1 MILSRYHLKISCFFI
16 LSFICLSCD
25 PQYNSIGYDLLSS
38 NELNS
43 KKFLAPVF
51 VSEERI
57 KDFQTNDLP
66 IQQLGK
72 LNHTLFG
79 ETTAQIISQL
89 SISSNPIFGL
99 NDQLREDL
107 DNSSEI
113 RLIQENEKIESVF
126 LEIPFFSSNN
136 DSDNDG
142 VEDYFDSDP
151 QNIESDSDNDGV
163 LDYIETQNLTNP
175 LSADTDGDGI
185 NDLEDTDNSILYPSE
200 NSVYKVD
207 SIFGN
212 KSASFDF
219 KVYELKYFLNSLDPN
234 NNFESNIN
242 YFSSQDFYENG
253 FVGEIL
259 HDARIKLNL
268 EEVRLNYQR
277 DDSLTIDIDETKII
291 ENRYSPRL
299 RVPLNPAFFQKKILD
314 NEGANELANQTN
326 FSEFLRGLIIKM
338 ENPSDYLYMMLNFD
352 NALIRINYSF
362 DKYNTNATED
372 DISDDFIFKDYSSFI
387 LNTNGVKI
395 NNIKNNFTDNNFSEN
410 DSESKIIL
418 KGGLGSRLRLKLFDS
433 DNSRTLI
440 DSLRANQ
447 WLINEANLVFYVDQK
462 AIENWK
468 NKEIADR
475 IFLYNLEKSL
485 PITDYFSDISIN
497 SNSVNR
503 NKAIYGG
510 ILEYDENNK
519 PFRYKISL
527 TDHIKELLI
536 SDQVD
541 NIDLG
546 VSITSNIQDSSFKR
560 AIILGLSEEQF
571 YPTSSIL
578 NPFGTVL
585 IGVNPEEE
593 LSDKK
598 LELEIFY
605 TDFSIE

>member
-16 LSFICLSCD
+16 LSFFCLSCD

-57 KDFQTNDLP
+57 KDFQTNSLP

-234 NNFESNIN
+234 NNFESKIN

-259 HDARIKLNL
+259 HDARINLNL

-277 DDSLTIDIDETKII
+277 DDSLTIDIDERKTI

-299 RVPLNPAFFQKKILD
+299 RVSLNPSFFQKKILD
-314 NEGANELANQTN
+314 NEGSNELANQTN
-326 FSEFLRGLIIKM
+326 FSEFLRGIIIKM
-338 ENPSDYLYMMLNFD
+338 ENPSDYLYMMLNFN

-372 DISDDFIFKDYSSFI
+372 DVSDDFISKDYSSFI
-387 LNTNGVKI
+387 LNTDGVKI
-395 NNIKNNFTDNNFSEN
+395 NNIKNNFKDNNFSEN

-475 IFLYNLEKSL
+475 IFLYNLENSL

-497 SNSVNR
+497 SNAVNR

-536 SDQVD
+536 SDQVN

-546 VSITSNIQDSSFKR
+546 VSVTSNIQDSSFKR

-585 IGVNPEEE
+585 IGVNPEKE

>member
-38 NELNS
+38 KELNS

-51 VSEERI
+51 VSEEKI

-234 NNFESNIN
+234 NNFESKIN

-259 HDARIKLNL
+259 HDARINLNL

-277 DDSLTIDIDETKII
+277 DDSLTIDIDERKTI

-462 AIENWK
+462 AIENWE

-475 IFLYNLEKSL
+475 IFLYNLENSL

-503 NKAIYGG
+503 NKAVYGG
-510 ILEYDENNK
+510 ILEYDQNNK

-560 AIILGLSEEQF
+560 ALILGLSEEQF

-585 IGVNPEEE
+585 IGVNPEKE

>member
-72 LNHTLFG
+72 LNHPLFG

-277 DDSLTIDIDETKII
+277 DDSLTIDIDERKII

>member
-1 MILSRYHLKISCFFI
+1 MIISRYRLKISCFFI

-38 NELNS
+38 KELNS

-51 VSEERI
+51 VSEEKI

-72 LNHTLFG
+72 LNHPLFG

-126 LEIPFFSSNN
+126 LEIPFFSNNN

-163 LDYIETQNLTNP
+163 LDYVETQNSTNP

-277 DDSLTIDIDETKII
+277 DDSLTIDIDERKTI

-299 RVPLNPAFFQKKILD
+299 RVSLNPSFFQKKILD
-314 NEGANELANQTN
+314 NEGSNELANQTN
-326 FSEFLRGLIIKM
+326 FSEFLRGIIIKM
-338 ENPSDYLYMMLNFD
+338 ENPSDYLYMMLNFN

-362 DKYNTNATED
+362 DKYSTNATED
-372 DISDDFIFKDYSSFI
+372 DISDDFIFKEYSSFI

-395 NNIKNNFTDNNFSEN
+395 NNIKNNFKDNNFSEN

-475 IFLYNLEKSL
+475 IFLYNLENSL

-497 SNSVNR
+497 SNAVNR

-536 SDQVD
+536 SDQVN

-546 VSITSNIQDSSFKR
+546 VSVTSNIQDSSFKR

-585 IGVNPEEE
+585 IGVNPEKE

>member
-1 MILSRYHLKISCFFI
+1 MIISRYRLKISCFFI

-200 NSVYKVD
+200 NTVYKVD

>member
-1 MILSRYHLKISCFFI
+1 MIISRYRLKISCFFI

-72 LNHTLFG
+72 LNHPLFG

-126 LEIPFFSSNN
+126 LEIPFFSNNN

-163 LDYIETQNLTNP
+163 LDYVETQNSTNP

-277 DDSLTIDIDETKII
+277 DDSLTIDIDERKTI

-299 RVPLNPAFFQKKILD
+299 RVSLNPSFFQKKILD
-314 NEGANELANQTN
+314 NEGSNELANQTN
-326 FSEFLRGLIIKM
+326 FSEFLRGIIIKM
-338 ENPSDYLYMMLNFD
+338 ENPSDYLYMMLNFN

-362 DKYNTNATED
+362 DKYSTNATED
-372 DISDDFIFKDYSSFI
+372 DISDDFIFKEYSSFI

-395 NNIKNNFTDNNFSEN
+395 NNIKNNFKDNNFSEN

-475 IFLYNLEKSL
+475 IFLYNLENSL

-497 SNSVNR
+497 SNAVNR

-536 SDQVD
+536 SDQVN

-546 VSITSNIQDSSFKR
+546 VSVTSNIQDSSFKR

-585 IGVNPEEE
+585 IGVNPEKE

>member
-234 NNFESNIN
+234 NNFESNLN

-277 DDSLTIDIDETKII
+277 DDSLTIDIDERKII

-299 RVPLNPAFFQKKILD
+299 RVSLNPAFFQKKILD

-338 ENPSDYLYMMLNFD
+338 ENPSDYLYMMLNFN

-362 DKYNTNATED
+362 DKYSTNATED

-395 NNIKNNFTDNNFSEN
+395 NNIKNNFKDNNFSEN

-546 VSITSNIQDSSFKR
+546 VSITSNIQDSSFKQ
-560 AIILGLSEEQF
+560 ALILGLSEEQY

-585 IGVNPEEE
+585 IGVNPAEE

>member
-1 MILSRYHLKISCFFI
+1 MTLSSYHLKISFFFI
-16 LSFICLSCD
+16 LSFIFLSCD
-25 PQYNSIGYDLLSS
+25 RQYNSIGYDLLSS

-185 NDLEDTDNSILYPSE
+185 NDLEDTDNSVLYPSE

-585 IGVNPEEE
+585 IGINPEEE

>member
-1 MILSRYHLKISCFFI
+1 MIISRYRLKISCFFI

>member
-1 MILSRYHLKISCFFI
+1 MIISRYRLKISCFFI

-57 KDFQTNDLP
+57 KDFQTNSLP

-253 FVGEIL
+253 FVGETL

-299 RVPLNPAFFQKKILD
+299 RVPLNLAFFQKKILD

-536 SDQVD
+536 TDQVD

>member
-1 MILSRYHLKISCFFI
+1 MTLSSYHLKISFFFI
-16 LSFICLSCD
+16 LSFIFLSCD
-25 PQYNSIGYDLLSS
+25 RQYNSIGYDLLSS

-585 IGVNPEEE
+585 IGVNPEQE

>member
-16 LSFICLSCD
+16 LSFFCLSCD

-163 LDYIETQNLTNP
+163 LDYIETQNSTNP

-234 NNFESNIN
+234 NNFESNLN

-277 DDSLTIDIDETKII
+277 DDSLTIDIDERKII

-299 RVPLNPAFFQKKILD
+299 RVPLNSAFFQKKILD
-314 NEGANELANQTN
+314 NEGSNELANQTN

-536 SDQVD
+536 TDQVD